1 MMTTAQRSNNKE
13 IKLLQLQEGVKDKL
27 ALAIADSPHSIDDI
41 LSDLSNEELAL
52 VAAKV
57 NSKLNRRLNSEFDF

>member
-13 IKLLQLQEGVKDKL
+13 IKLLQLQESVKDKL
-27 ALAIADSPHSIDDI
+27 AAAITDSPHSIDDI

-57 NSKLNRRLNSEFDF
+57 NSKLNCRLNSELDF

>member
-1 MMTTAQRSNNKE
+1 MTTAQISNHKE
-13 IKLLQLQEGVKDKL
+13 IKLLQLQESVKDKL
-27 ALAIADSPHSIDDI
+27 AAAITDSPHSIDDI

-57 NSKLNRRLNSEFDF
+57 NSKLNCRLNSELDF